1 MKILNTLLFALFIST
16 FFAQIKTPAASPKGM
31 FTQTV
36 GLTDIEVE
44 YSRPSAKGRV
54 VFGDVVPYNKM
65 WRTGA
70 NANSTI
76 QFSSDVKLNGQS
88 ILKGKY
94 AIFTIPNPNEWSI
107 ILYKTHNHRGT
118 PQPFLDSLVALK
130 LYVTPEKLPSH
141 VETFTIQMDSIEM
154 QYANLNLMWE
164 KTLIPIKMEVPTSQL
179 ATENIKTVMSGPLY
193 SDYYA
198 AAQYFFQTKTET
210 KLALSYIDKAIQLK
224 ATEIPFWY
232 TRLQSELQALNGDY
246 KSAIKTAKI
255 SLEAAQ
261 KANNLDYVKMNQNNI
276 EKWSSGKK

>member
-1 MKILNTLLFALFIST
+1 MKICNTLFFVLFFTT

-31 FTQTV
+31 FSQTV

-76 QFSSDVKLNGQS
+76 QFSSDVKINGQS
-88 ILKGKY
+88 ISKGKY
-94 AIFTIPNPNEWSI
+94 AIFTIPNPNEWTI
-107 ILYKTHNHRGT
+107 VFYKTHNHRGT

-141 VETFTIQMDSIEM
+141 VETFTIQMDSIELH
-154 QYANLNLMWE
+154 QANLNLLWE
-164 KTLIPIKMEVPTSQL
+164 NTSIALKIEVPTDLL
-179 ATENIKTVMSGPLY
+179 AKENIKTVMSGPSY

-198 AAQYFFQTKTET
+198 AAQYFFQTKTEL
-210 KLALSYIDKAIQLK
+210 KLALNYIDKAIQLK

-232 TRLQSELQALNGDY
+232 TRLQSELQALNGDF
-246 KSAIKTAKI
+246 KNAIKTANI

-276 EKWSSGKK
+276 AKWNAIKK